1 MTSKRVAK
9 VLGLSE
15 GEAGLLLGRAQHRLG
30 RRGVSV
36 RQVAFLLATAPVL
49 RRLLPRR
56 LRESAIRP
64 LVYALVPGPTEN
76 LLYARV
82 FRQRAAGEPP
92 GGSA

>member
-1 MTSKRVAK
+1 MRSKRVAK

-15 GEAGLLLGRAQHRLG
+15 DEAGLLLKRARAKLGGRGLAV
-30 RRGVSV
+30 RGL
-36 RQVAFLLATAPVL
+36 AFLLATAPVL
-49 RRLLPRR
+49 RLLPRR
-56 LRESAIRP
+56 LREPAIRP

-82 FRQRAAGEPP
+82 SQTPAASERS

>member
-1 MTSKRVAK
+1 MSSKRAAK

-15 GEAGLLLGRAQHRLG
+15 GEAHLLLERARGRLG
-30 RRGVSV
+30 RRGLAI
-36 RQVAFLLATAPVL
+36 RELAFLIATAPL
-49 RRLLPRR
+49 LGRLLPRR
-56 LRESAIRP
+56 SRESAIRP

-82 FRQRAAGEPP
+82 TRLPEAAERR

>member
-1 MTSKRVAK
+1 MSSKRVAK

-15 GEAGLLLGRAQHRLG
+15 DEAGLLLKRARTKLGGRGLAG
-30 RRGVSV
+30 REL
-36 RQVAFLLATAPVL
+36 AFLLATAPGL
-49 RRLLPRR
+49 RLLPRR

-82 FRQRAAGEPP
+82 SHTPGAAEQSR
-92 GGSA
+92 GSA